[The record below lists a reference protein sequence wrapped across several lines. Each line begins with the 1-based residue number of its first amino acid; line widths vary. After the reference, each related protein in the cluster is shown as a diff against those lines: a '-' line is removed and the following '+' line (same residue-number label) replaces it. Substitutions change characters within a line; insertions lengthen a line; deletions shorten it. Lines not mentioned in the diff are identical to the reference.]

1 MLPPLPEPD
10 ESLKPISEKIRE
22 RQATNNQA
30 EQKANKDSRTEVA
43 NEQLHHATIRQ
54 KLNDARIEAFKDSIR
69 KGMYIVTA
77 LIVLLF
83 ITIITYLLIIM
94 WVGKE
99 QIPSDFW
106 HIPLML
112 AFMSSTILS
121 VILIQTAKF
130 GALDNKAKD
139 EQETSLN
146 QNIPLLKELGDFI
159 EKVKK

>member
-1 MLPPLPEPD
+1 MSHSLPEPD
-10 ESLKPISEKIRE
+10 ESRPKPTSKDELEKHILTDAQIR
-22 RQATNNQA
+22 N
-30 EQKANKDSRTEVA
+30 
-43 NEQLHHATIRQ
+43 
-54 KLNDARIEAFKDSIR
+54 KLNTFRVCLFTISAIMGSV
-69 KGMYIVTA
+69 IVC
-77 LIVLLF
+77 VLVYLLYK
-83 ITIITYLLIIM
+83 TINTYLKILAPCQANS
-94 WVGKE
+94 E
-99 QIPSDFW
+99 NFCHIPLMTILEASQTLPEDFW